1 MVNNELLLGVMLSV
15 LSIVLLGVGIH
26 LVLVLKELRSIL
38 RKLNLTLD
46 SADTQ
51 IQKISLA
58 LQQLGNVTA
67 IFQTGMKTVEAIRQH
82 LADRKPSKSARPEE
96 STI

>member
-1 MVNNELLLGVMLSV
+1 MFNNELLLGVMLSV
-15 LSIVLLGVGIH
+15 LSIVLLGVGIY
-26 LVLVLKELRSIL
+26 LILVLKELRSIL

-46 SADTQ
+46 SADSQ

-82 LADRKPSKSARPEE
+82 LADRKPSKPTQPEE
-96 STI
+96 